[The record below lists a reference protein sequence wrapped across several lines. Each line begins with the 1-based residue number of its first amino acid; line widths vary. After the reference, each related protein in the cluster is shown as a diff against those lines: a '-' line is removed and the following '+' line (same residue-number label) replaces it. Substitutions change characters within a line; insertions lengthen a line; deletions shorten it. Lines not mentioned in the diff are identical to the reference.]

1 MTPWPPSKKTGANA
15 GGPSPFPM
23 RTLWAAHIAQF
34 FALGGI
40 TMHHPTRR
48 LIGFCLVLV
57 FLTCLDC
64 ALTLAGQPTEY
75 WEGNHTKVIEL
86 HPLLHQLL
94 AYHPLAFVAVKAVI
108 LLAFISL
115 ILLIPRNSAMILS
128 LLLIFVGLSGPGTW
142 LLDMP
147 GHPGYRHGSGIFCG
161 LVILTAV
168 GMAVGIRWPIGIG
181 LPFGLRYGMIAVLF
195 VIWLTVDFQATR
207 QLGGSGLVAISP
219 LLLLIGY
226 CSYELFREMS
236 QQKREL

>member
-1 MTPWPPSKKTGANA
+1 
-15 GGPSPFPM
+15 
-23 RTLWAAHIAQF
+23 
-34 FALGGI
+34 
-40 TMHHPTRR
+40 
-48 LIGFCLVLV
+48 
-57 FLTCLDC
+57 
-64 ALTLAGQPTEY
+64 
-75 WEGNHTKVIEL
+75 
-86 HPLLHQLL
+86 
-94 AYHPLAFVAVKAVI
+94 
-108 LLAFISL
+108 
-115 ILLIPRNSAMILS
+115 MILS

-168 GMAVGIRWPIGIG
+168 SMAVGIRWAWKAKPIGIG

-226 CSYELFREMS
+226 CSYDLFREMRQRK
-236 QQKREL
+236 QQLC